1 MSLGITA
8 SHRRRIKP
16 GTQYNKYFPATVGTN
31 PLLSKGAD
39 VYQTIGYVE
48 QVVKQTLDHTAK
60 IAPVLKGSTLHE
72 TCRNI
77 FNFCYGNIQYK
88 LDKAGEEQLRTPAR
102 AWKDRKTGIDCD
114 CFSIFVSSILH
125 NLGIKHA
132 YRICEINDKG
142 YFQHIYIVVPS
153 DQSKEGISGN
163 QYITI
168 DPVLDKFNT
177 EAPGITKTHDKM
189 SIPVRVLN
197 GVDDQFLGEIDNQ
210 TTLIGVYN
218 AFRGKMKN
226 QVRSVRHIVKNRP
239 KSLGAA
245 QDQTAFLGMLDFA
258 ETVIDSGSDQGL
270 AELMGLGMALERE
283 EAMSGLA
290 GYDGLGKGK
299 FLKKVAS
306 AVKSVKTEVK
316 KAAQKTASKVS
327 ESAKKVANSKAVAKV
342 KTVAKKAVQAVAK
355 YNPVSTAA
363 RAGFLLA
370 MSTNMFGIADQVR
383 WGYATPEQLA
393 RYGISSDQ
401 AAKAKAAL
409 AKISKMFV
417 NDLKGQPENLKKA
430 ILSGKQQ
437 INGFDGFGVAA
448 AASTSAAMAFI
459 IKAKDWIK
467 GLKIIPNLKK
477 ASELIKS
484 KSGILKLAKDKAM
497 NLLDRKK
504 PTTIENNTL
513 VEKETVEET
522 NNTPPP
528 SDGGYTPPP
537 EEIPFAP
544 APDPVVSD
552 QPMQVSDEP
561 AAPEEKKGLST
572 GAKIGIAG
580 GLLLL
585 GIVAV
590 SGKKKKGLGDTD
602 GLTGT
607 KSSKKRKTKTRTF
620 QTRKGNKVKIAF
632 SGAKKKTA
640 SKKLTSIIV
649 K

>member
-60 IAPVLKGSTLHE
+60 IALVLKGSTLNE
-72 TCRNI
+72 TCKNI
-77 FNFCYGNIQYK
+77 YNFCYSNIQYK
-88 LDKAGEEQLRTPAR
+88 LDKPGEEQLRTPAR

-153 DQSKEGISGN
+153 DQSKENISDGR
-163 QYITI
+163 YITI
-168 DPVLDKFNT
+168 DPVLDKFNQ

-197 GVDDQFLGEIDNQ
+197 GADDQFLGEIDNQ

-218 AFRGKMKN
+218 AFKGKMKH
-226 QVRSVRHIVKNRP
+226 QVRSVRHIVKNMP
-239 KSLGAA
+239 KNLGTI

-258 ETVIDSGSDQGL
+258 ETVIDSGSDAGL
-270 AELMGLGMALERE
+270 AELLGLGITLEQE
-283 EAMSGLA
+283 EAIHGLS

-316 KAAQKTASKVS
+316 KAASSVSK
-327 ESAKKVANSKAVAKV
+327 SKAVAKV

-383 WGYATPEQLA
+383 WGYATSEQLV

-401 AAKAKAAL
+401 ASKAKAVL
-409 AKISKMFV
+409 AMISKMFV

-484 KSGILKLAKDKAM
+484 KSGIIKLAKDKAM
-497 NLLDRKK
+497 NLLERKK
-504 PTTIENNTL
+504 PTTIENNTI

-537 EEIPFAP
+537 KEIPFAP
-544 APDPVVSD
+544 EPVVSD
-552 QPMQVSDEP
+552 QSMQVSND
-561 AAPEEKKGLST
+561 ASVTEEKNGLST

-590 SGKKKKGLGDTD
+590 SGKKKGLGETD
-602 GLTGT
+602 GLSGK
-607 KSSKKRKTKTRTF
+607 KSRKKRKTRSRTF
-620 QTRKGNKVKIAF
+620 QTKKGNKVKIAF

-640 SKKLTSIIV
+640 TKKVTSIIV